1 MKTIISFVLISALLL
16 LAACNQT
23 VEQSSAVD
31 APMEAMVELKNSAF
45 VPNTVTIKRG
55 GTVTF
60 VNKDSVTHT
69 ATGDDFDSGD
79 LENGDSYDQTFTKT
93 GNKDVKCNYH
103 PNMKLRV
110 IVK

>member
-1 MKTIISFVLISALLL
+1 MKTLFSLIIISALL

-31 APMEAMVELKNSAF
+31 APMEATVELKNAGF

-60 VNKDSVTHT
+60 VNKDSTTHT
-69 ATGDDFDSGD
+69 ATSDVFNSGD
-79 LENGDSYDQTFTKT
+79 LEKGDTFDQTFTKT
-93 GNKDVKCNYH
+93 GNVNVKCNYH
-103 PNMKLRV
+103 PSMSLKI

>member
-1 MKTIISFVLISALLL
+1 MKTLISFVLISALLL
-16 LAACNQT
+16 LSACNQT

-31 APMEAMVELKNSAF
+31 APMEATVELKNSAF
-45 VPNTVTIKRG
+45 VPSTVTIKRG

-60 VNKDSVTHT
+60 VNKDPITHT

-79 LENGDSYDQTFTKT
+79 LEKGDSYDQTFTKT